1 MTTAQPDALPARVV
15 RFRDLAPRPWR
26 NGGGLTRDIAA
37 CSDRHGLAWR
47 VSVADVDVSGDFS
60 AFPGLERILML
71 CLGTSM
77 RVTVDGT
84 EHVLH
89 PWDMIRFSGD
99 AATHAAV
106 LDGPT
111 VDLNV
116 MTRRESARADVALTA
131 INGTMTLQAPESGTT
146 LFVAVEGDLRCC
158 GTGVD
163 ETWLRRFDTLYLT
176 ADNYPVDVVGA
187 GQAVRV
193 HVDVLP

>member
-1 MTTAQPDALPARVV
+1 MTTQSAALPARVV

-37 CSDRHGLAWR
+37 DSDRHGLTWR
-47 VSVADVDVSGDFS
+47 VSVANVDVSGDFS

-71 CLGTSM
+71 CRGTSM
-77 RVTVDGT
+77 SVTVDGT

-99 AATHAAV
+99 AATHAV
-106 LDGPT
+106 LLDGPT

-131 INGTMTLQAPESGTT
+131 VDGTMTVQAPDSGTT
-146 LFVAVEGDLRCC
+146 LFVAVEGDMRCR
-158 GTGVD
+158 GTGMD
-163 ETWLRRFDTLYLT
+163 ETWLRRFDTVHLT
-176 ADNYPVDVVGA
+176 ADSHPVDVVGA
-187 GQAVRV
+187 GKAVRIQ
-193 HVDVLP
+193 VDVLP